1 MPAATLQTG
10 VAPLQ
15 RLALVAEHWPHA
27 PPGWHAGSAP
37 PHSVSAAQPRQ
48 VRLAVSQTPVGAA
61 QSVLARQ
68 PTQRPAAVSH
78 SGVAPV
84 HAAAFDAEH
93 WPHAPPGWH
102 AGVAPLHSPS
112 PAQAR
117 HTCVVRLQTG
127 VAPPQPVLATQPT
140 QTPGPSVARGG
151 RAGAQAALAR
161 RALAARAAR
170 LTGRRRAAAV
180 AVARA
185 RAAGVAWCCRRLACR
200 RRTGLTITHATH
212 VPVGAWHSGVVPV
225 HAVALP
231 AEHWPHAPPGW
242 HAGVAPPHSLS
253 PAQPRHEWNAGSQT
267 GVAPLQSVFARHD
280 THTPDGA

>member
-1 MPAATLQTG
+1 LLPPSHTGVVPLQCPLPRQATHMPAATLQTG

-15 RLALVAEHWPHA
+15 RLALLAEHWPQA

-48 VRLAVSQTPVGAA
+48 LRLPVSQTPVGAA

-102 AGVAPLHSPS
+102 AGVDPPHSPS
-112 PAQAR
+112 PAHAR
-117 HTCVVRLQTG
+117 HTCVARLQTG

-140 QTPGPSVARGG
+140 QTPGPMSH
-151 RAGAQAALAR
+151 AGFA
-161 RALAARAAR
+161 
-170 LTGRRRAAAV
+170 
-180 AVARA
+180 
-185 RAAGVAWCCRRLACR
+185 
-200 RRTGLTITHATH
+200 
-212 VPVGAWHSGVVPV
+212 PV
-225 HAVALP
+225 HKLLSV
-231 AEHWPHAPPGW
+231 AEHWPHAPL
-242 HAGVAPPHSLS
+242 A
-253 PAQPRHEWNAGSQT
+253 
-267 GVAPLQSVFARHD
+267 
-280 THTPDGA
+280 